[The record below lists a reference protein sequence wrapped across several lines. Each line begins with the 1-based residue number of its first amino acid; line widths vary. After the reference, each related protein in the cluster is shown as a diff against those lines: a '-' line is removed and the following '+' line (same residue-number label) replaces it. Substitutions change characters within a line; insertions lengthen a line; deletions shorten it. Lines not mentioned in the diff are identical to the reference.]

1 MEISDIFLTL
11 VGLVIAMLGWFMS
24 RLADTVNKLEQNI
37 NSCQTNMPLNYVLKA
52 DYKTEMS
59 ELKGMISSQY
69 SKIDQIWKH
78 MRIGNG
84 TD

>member
-59 ELKGMISSQY
+59 ELKGMISSQS

-84 TD
+84 KD

>member
-24 RLADTVNKLEQNI
+24 RLAETVSKVEANMTN
-37 NSCQTNMPLNYVLKA
+37 CQTNMPLNYVLKA
-52 DYKTEMS
+52 DYKEEMA
-59 ELKGMISSQY
+59 ELKGMIASQS

-78 MRIGNG
+78 MRI
-84 TD
+84 DK